1 MSNKRTALKGTK
13 PSPAPAAQVQQD
25 PNVSLKRCHRSTHE
39 ILTKLRQV
47 MTDFFAID
55 DLLSYDVDSLSAPR
69 GRRCCAIDDLLS
81 YDVDTITFE
90 DEVTLRISGEHARMD
105 VRLVSL
111 YQEGGEQ

>member
-55 DLLSYDVDSLSAPR
+55 DLLSYDVD
-69 GRRCCAIDDLLS
+69 
-81 YDVDTITFE
+81 TITFE